1 MNNKILL
8 VSLLIFSTFA
18 NAASEKQMINDS
30 KLSIKRY
37 ASVLK
42 HTLKREM
49 NKGSAVNAI
58 SACHSGTDA
67 INRQLTAQSGW
78 KIARTSLKIRNPN
91 NAPDAWEK
99 QVLLNFE
106 KSKSRGAT
114 VKQLQYSEI
123 IKQGKHTV
131 FRYMQAIPVSGN
143 CLSCHGE
150 KLTSSVQAK
159 LKQLYPQDNAT
170 GYKVGDIRGAF
181 SITRKISR

>member
-1 MNNKILL
+1 MNKNIVIL
-8 VSLLIFSTFA
+8 SLFMLSSLA

-30 KLSIKRY
+30 KLAIKRFS
-37 ASVLK
+37 SVLK

-49 NKGSAVNAI
+49 NKGSVVNAI
-58 SACHSGTDA
+58 AACHSGTDA

-78 KIARTSLKIRNPN
+78 KITRTSLKFRNPK
-91 NAPDAWEK
+91 NAPTAWEK

-106 KSKSRGAT
+106 KSISKGAG

-123 IKQGKHTV
+123 IKQGKHAV
-131 FRYMQAIPVSGN
+131 FRYMQAIPVSGK

-150 KLTSSVQAK
+150 KISSAVQEK

-181 SITRKISR
+181 SITRKIR

>member
-1 MNNKILL
+1 MNKKIVIL
-8 VSLLIFSTFA
+8 SLFMLSSLA

-30 KLSIKRY
+30 KLAIKRFS
-37 ASVLK
+37 SVLK

-49 NKGSAVNAI
+49 NKGSVVNAI
-58 SACHSGTDA
+58 TACHSGADA
-67 INRQLTAQSGW
+67 INRQLIAQSGW
-78 KIARTSLKIRNPN
+78 KITRTSLKFRNPK

-106 KSKSRGAT
+106 KNISKGAR

-123 IKQGKHTV
+123 IKQGKHSV
-131 FRYMQAIPVSGN
+131 FRYMQAIPVSGK

-150 KLTSSVQAK
+150 KISSSVQAK

-181 SITRKISR
+181 SITRKIR